1 MVKYIKQ
8 MKLKFLGSEYM
19 DLFDIANAKNN
30 INLKPLA
37 ERVRPETLDEYIGQK
52 HILSKDKM
60 LYRAIVTDN
69 ISSAIFYG
77 PPGVGKTTLARI
89 IANQTKAN
97 FIELSAVTAGTA
109 DIRKIVQEAE
119 NNLKLYS
126 KKTILFLDEV
136 HRFSKSQQ
144 DSLLPSVEKGII
156 ILIGATTENPYFE
169 VNNALLSRSMIF
181 ELKPLT
187 DEEVILALKN
197 AVKNPKGLGNLNI
210 DIEEDVFKYFAIHS
224 NGDIRK
230 ALNALEMAVKTSK
243 MNGNKIVITVED
255 AKECIQRKMTLYD
268 KNGDNH
274 YDTISAFIKS
284 MRGSDPDAAVYYLA
298 KMLDSGEDPV
308 FIARRIVIF
317 ASEDIGN
324 ADPMALVVA
333 TSAMTACHM
342 IGMPECRINLSQAA
356 IYAACAPKS
365 NASIMA
371 IDKALS
377 DVRKTKDSGIPPY
390 LMDAHYKGAKNL
402 NRGKGYLYPH
412 DFGGF
417 IEQQYLPTSHK
428 DKIYYNPTENGI
440 EAKLKN
446 RLNTLWKNKKR

>member
-1 MVKYIKQ
+1 
-8 MKLKFLGSEYM
+8 M
-19 DLFDIANAKNN
+19 DLFDIANQKNN

-37 ERVRPETLDEYIGQK
+37 ERVRPDTLEEYIGQK
-52 HILSKDKM
+52 HLLAKDKM

-89 IANQTKAN
+89 IANRTKAN

-109 DIRKIVQEAE
+109 DVKKIVAEAE
-119 NNLKLYS
+119 INLKIYQR
-126 KKTILFLDEV
+126 KTILFLDEV

-187 DEEVILALKN
+187 DEDVKSALDNALKS
-197 AVKNPKGLGNLNI
+197 PKGYGDLS
-210 DIEEDVFKYFAIHS
+210 IEVEKEVFDYFAVHS

-230 ALNALEMAVKTSK
+230 ALNALDMAVKTSK
-243 MNGNKIVITVED
+243 RVSGKIVITVED

-298 KMLDSGEDPV
+298 KMLDAGEDPI
-308 FIARRIVIF
+308 FIARRIVVH
-317 ASEDIGN
+317 ASEDVGN
-324 ADPMALVVA
+324 ADPFAIMVA
-333 TSAMTACHM
+333 TSAMQAAHM
-342 IGMPECRINLSQAA
+342 IGMPECRINLAQAA
-356 IYAACAPKS
+356 IYVACAPKS
-365 NASIMA
+365 NAVVTA
-371 IDKALS
+371 IDSALE
-377 DVRKTKDSGIPPY
+377 DVKKHRDSGIPPH
-390 LMDAHYKGAKNL
+390 LMDAHYKGAVNL
-402 NRGKGYLYPH
+402 GHGVGYKYPH
-412 DFGGF
+412 SFGGF
-417 IEQQYLPTSHK
+417 IKQQYLPNSHK
-428 DKIYYNPTENGI
+428 DKTYYDPTTNGMEGKI
-440 EAKLKN
+440 KDRLN
-446 RLNTLWKNKKR
+446 RLWGEKKE

>member
-1 MVKYIKQ
+1 
-8 MKLKFLGSEYM
+8 M

>member
-1 MVKYIKQ
+1 
-8 MKLKFLGSEYM
+8 M
-19 DLFDIANAKNN
+19 DLFDIANKRHSEA
-30 INLKPLA
+30 LKPLA
-37 ERVRPETLDEYIGQK
+37 ERVRPETLEEYIGQQ
-52 HILSKDKM
+52 HILAKDKM
-60 LYRAIVTDN
+60 LYRAIMTDN
-69 ISSAIFYG
+69 LSSAIFYG

-109 DIRKIVQEAE
+109 DVRKIVQEAE
-119 NNLKLYS
+119 SSLKLYS

-181 ELKPLT
+181 ELRSLT
-187 DEEVILALKN
+187 DEDVIKALNN
-197 AVKNPKGLGNLNI
+197 ALRSPKGFGNLSI
-210 DIEEDVFKYFAIHS
+210 DIEDEVFNYFAAHS

-230 ALNALEMAVKTSK
+230 ALNALDMAVKTSAK
-243 MNGNKIVITVED
+243 INNKIVITVED
-255 AKECIQRKMTLYD
+255 AKECIQRKMSLYD

-274 YDTISAFIKS
+274 YDNISAFIKS

-298 KMLDSGEDPV
+298 KMLDAGEDPV
-308 FIARRIVIF
+308 FVARRIVVF
-317 ASEDIGN
+317 CSEDVGN

-333 TSAMTACHM
+333 TSAMTAAHM

-365 NASIMA
+365 NASISA
-371 IDKALS
+371 IDNALS
-377 DVRKTKDSGIPPY
+377 DVRKNRDSGIPPH
-390 LMDAHYKGAKNL
+390 LMDAHYKGAESL
-402 NRGKGYLYPH
+402 GRGKGYLYPH
-412 DFGGF
+412 SFGGF
-417 IEQQYLPTSHK
+417 VEQQYLPTSHK
-428 DKIYYNPTENGI
+428 NKIYYAPTNNGTESRI
-440 EAKLKN
+440 KERLN
-446 RLNTLWKNKKR
+446 RLWKDKQR

>member
-1 MVKYIKQ
+1 
-8 MKLKFLGSEYM
+8 M
-19 DLFDIANAKNN
+19 DLFDIANQKNN

-37 ERVRPETLDEYIGQK
+37 ERVRPDTLEEYIGQK
-52 HILSKDKM
+52 HLLAKDKM

-89 IANQTKAN
+89 IANRTKAN

-109 DIRKIVQEAE
+109 DVKKIVAEAE
-119 NNLKLYS
+119 INLKIYQR
-126 KKTILFLDEV
+126 KTILFLDEV

-187 DEEVILALKN
+187 DEDVKSALDNALKS
-197 AVKNPKGLGNLNI
+197 PKGYGDLS
-210 DIEEDVFKYFAIHS
+210 IEVEKDVFDYFAVHS

-230 ALNALEMAVKTSK
+230 ALNALDMAVKTSK
-243 MNGNKIVITVED
+243 RVSGKIVITVED

-298 KMLDSGEDPV
+298 KMLDAGEDPI
-308 FIARRIVIF
+308 FIARRIVVH
-317 ASEDIGN
+317 ASEDVGN
-324 ADPMALVVA
+324 ADPFAIMVA
-333 TSAMTACHM
+333 TSAMQAAHM
-342 IGMPECRINLSQAA
+342 IGMPECRINLAQAA
-356 IYAACAPKS
+356 IYVACAPKS
-365 NASIMA
+365 NAVVTA
-371 IDKALS
+371 IDSALE
-377 DVRKTKDSGIPPY
+377 DVKKHRDSGIPSH
-390 LMDAHYKGAKNL
+390 LMDAHYKGAVNL
-402 NRGKGYLYPH
+402 GHGIGYKYPH
-412 DFGGF
+412 NFGGF
-417 IEQQYLPTSHK
+417 IKQQYLPNSHK
-428 DKIYYNPTENGI
+428 DKTYYDPTTNGMEGKI
-440 EAKLKN
+440 KDRLN
-446 RLNTLWKNKKR
+446 RLWGEKKE

>member
-1 MVKYIKQ
+1 
-8 MKLKFLGSEYM
+8 M

-377 DVRKTKDSGIPPY
+377 DVRKTNDSGIPPY

>member
-1 MVKYIKQ
+1 
-8 MKLKFLGSEYM
+8 M

-30 INLKPLA
+30 ISLKPLA
-37 ERVRPETLDEYIGQK
+37 ERVRPETLEEYIGQK
-52 HILSKDKM
+52 HLLSKDKM
-60 LYRAIVTDN
+60 LYRAIMTDN

-89 IANQTKAN
+89 IANKTKAN

-109 DIRKIVQEAE
+109 DIKKIVQEAE

-126 KKTILFLDEV
+126 RKTILFLDEV
-136 HRFSKSQQ
+136 HRFNKSQQ

-181 ELKPLT
+181 ELRALT
-187 DEEVILALKN
+187 DEDVIYALENALKS
-197 AVKNPKGLGNLNI
+197 PKGFGNLNI
-210 DIEEDVFKYFAIHS
+210 EVEEDVFKYFALHS

-230 ALNALEMAVKTSK
+230 ALNALDMAVKTSK
-243 MNGNKIVITVED
+243 KAGNKIIITVED

-298 KMLDSGEDPV
+298 KMLDAGEDPV

-317 ASEDIGN
+317 TSEDIGN

-371 IDKALS
+371 IDSALS
-377 DVRKTKDSGIPPY
+377 DVKKVRDSGIPSH
-390 LMDAHYKGAKNL
+390 LMDAHYRGAEKL
-402 NRGKGYLYPH
+402 GRGTGYLYPH
-412 DFGGF
+412 SFGGF
-417 IEQQYLPTSHK
+417 VEQQYLPNSHK
-428 DKIYYNPTENGI
+428 DKVYYRPTENGV
-440 EAKLKN
+440 EGKLKD
-446 RLNTLWKNKKR
+446 RLNKLWKNKRR

>member
-1 MVKYIKQ
+1 
-8 MKLKFLGSEYM
+8 M

-30 INLKPLA
+30 EALKPLA
-37 ERVRPETLDEYIGQK
+37 ERVRPETLEEYIGQQ
-52 HILSKDKM
+52 HLLAKDKM
-60 LYRAIVTDN
+60 LYRAIMTDN

-109 DIRKIVQEAE
+109 DVKRIVQEAE
-119 NNLKLYS
+119 TNLKLYS

-181 ELKPLT
+181 QLRALT
-187 DEEVILALKN
+187 DEDVMLALNN
-197 AVKNPKGLGNLNI
+197 ALKSPKGFGNLNI
-210 DIEEDVFKYFAIHS
+210 EIEEDVFKYFAIHS

-230 ALNALEMAVKTSK
+230 ALNALDMAVKTSK
-243 MNGNKIVITVED
+243 KLSNKIIITVED

-268 KNGDNH
+268 KSGDNH

-298 KMLDSGEDPV
+298 KMLDAGEDPV
-308 FIARRIVIF
+308 FVARRIVVF
-317 ASEDIGN
+317 ASEDVGN

-365 NASIMA
+365 NASINA
-371 IDKALS
+371 IDSALS
-377 DVRKTKDSGIPPY
+377 DVRQHRDSGIPSH
-390 LMDAHYKGAKNL
+390 LMDAHYKGAQNL
-402 NRGKGYLYPH
+402 GHGTGYLYPH
-412 DFGGF
+412 SYGGF
-417 IEQQYLPTSHK
+417 VEQQYLPTSHK
-428 DKIYYNPTENGI
+428 NKIYYSPTENGVEGKI
-440 EAKLKN
+440 KD
-446 RLNTLWKNKKR
+446 RLNRLWKNKKR

>member
-1 MVKYIKQ
+1 
-8 MKLKFLGSEYM
+8 M
-19 DLFDIANAKNN
+19 DLFDIANQKNS
-30 INLKPLA
+30 IISKPLA
-37 ERVRPETLDEYIGQK
+37 ERVRPENLDEYIGQE
-52 HILSKDKM
+52 HLLAKDKM
-60 LYRAIVTDN
+60 LYRAIMTDN

-109 DIRKIVQEAE
+109 DVKKIVAGAE
-119 NNLKLYS
+119 NDLKLYN

-181 ELKPLT
+181 QLKPLT
-187 DEEVILALKN
+187 DYDVKKALTN
-197 AVKNPKGLGNLNI
+197 ALNSAKGFGHEFI
-210 DIEEDVFKYFAIHS
+210 DIAEDVFDYFAIHS
-224 NGDIRK
+224 SGDIRK
-230 ALNALEMAVKTSK
+230 ALNALDMAVKTSK
-243 MNGNKIVITVED
+243 RVNGKITITAED
-255 AKECIQRKMTLYD
+255 ARECIQRKMTLYD

-298 KMLDSGEDPV
+298 KMLDAGEDPI
-308 FIARRIVIF
+308 FIARRIVVH

-333 TSAMTACHM
+333 TSAMTAAHM
-342 IGMPECRINLSQAA
+342 IGMPECRINLAQAA
-356 IYAACAPKS
+356 IYVACAPKS
-365 NASIMA
+365 NASVSA
-371 IDKALS
+371 IDSALD
-377 DVRKTKDSGIPPY
+377 DVKKHSDSGIPTH
-390 LMDAHYKGAKNL
+390 LMDAHYKGASKL
-402 NRGKGYLYPH
+402 GHGIGYMYPH
-412 DFGGF
+412 AYGGF
-417 IEQQYLPTSHK
+417 VDQQYLPDSHK
-428 DKIYYNPTENGI
+428 HKIYYNPTSNGI
-440 EAKLKN
+440 EAKIKA
-446 RLNTLWKNKKR
+446 RLLRLWKNKRS

>member
-1 MVKYIKQ
+1 
-8 MKLKFLGSEYM
+8 M
-19 DLFDIANAKNN
+19 DLFDLANEKSNTST
-30 INLKPLA
+30 KPLA
-37 ERVRPETLDEYIGQK
+37 ERVRPENLEEYIGQE
-52 HILSKDKM
+52 HLLAKDKM
-60 LYRAIVTDN
+60 LYRAIITDN

-109 DIRKIVQEAE
+109 DVKKIVSEAE
-119 NNLKLYS
+119 MNLKLYQ

-181 ELKPLT
+181 QLRPLT
-187 DEEVILALKN
+187 DADVKKALRNALKSQ
-197 AVKNPKGLGNLNI
+197 KGYGYLSI
-210 DIEEDVFKYFAIHS
+210 DVEDEVFEYFAIHS

-230 ALNALEMAVKTSK
+230 ALNALDMAVKTSK
-243 MNGNKIVITVED
+243 RVDGKIVITSED

-284 MRGSDPDAAVYYLA
+284 MRGSDPDATVYYLA
-298 KMLDSGEDPV
+298 KMLDAGEDPIFV
-308 FIARRIVIF
+308 ARRIVVH
-317 ASEDIGN
+317 ASEDVGN
-324 ADPMALVVA
+324 ADPQALVVA
-333 TSAMTACHM
+333 VSAMQAAHM

-356 IYAACAPKS
+356 IYVACAPKS
-365 NASIMA
+365 NAAVSA
-371 IDKALS
+371 IDAALE
-377 DVRKTKDSGIPPY
+377 DVRKNRDSGIPNH
-390 LMDAHYKGAKNL
+390 LMDAHYKGAAKL
-402 NRGKGYLYPH
+402 GHGVGYMYPH
-412 DFGGF
+412 SYGGF
-417 IEQQYLPTSHK
+417 VKQQYLPNSHK
-428 DKIYYNPTENGI
+428 NKTYYNPTSNGV
-440 EAKLKN
+440 EARIKERLN
-446 RLNTLWKNKKR
+446 RLWGPEE

>member
-1 MVKYIKQ
+1 
-8 MKLKFLGSEYM
+8 M
-19 DLFDIANAKNN
+19 DLFDMANNKNN
-30 INLKPLA
+30 SSLKPLA
-37 ERVRPETLDEYIGQK
+37 ERVRPETLEEYIGQQ
-52 HILSKDKM
+52 HLLAKDKM
-60 LYRAIVTDN
+60 LYRAIITDN
-69 ISSAIFYG
+69 LSSAIFYG

-109 DIRKIVQEAE
+109 DVRKIVQDAE
-119 NNLKLYS
+119 TNLKLYS
-126 KKTILFLDEV
+126 RKTILFLDEV

-181 ELKPLT
+181 QLKALN
-187 DEEVILALKN
+187 DEEVISALKN
-197 AVKNPKGLGNLNI
+197 ALISPKGFGNLNI
-210 DIEEDVFKYFAIHS
+210 DIEEEVFKYFAINS

-230 ALNALEMAVKTSK
+230 ALNALEMAVKTSAK
-243 MNGNKIVITVED
+243 VDNKIVITVED
-255 AKECIQRKMTLYD
+255 AKECIQRKMSLYD

-308 FIARRIVIF
+308 FIARRIVILC
-317 ASEDIGN
+317 SEDIGN

-333 TSAMTACHM
+333 TNAMTAVHM
-342 IGMPECRINLSQAA
+342 IGMPESRIILSQAA

-365 NASIMA
+365 NTAIIA
-371 IDKALS
+371 IDLALN
-377 DVRKTKDSGIPPY
+377 DVRKHRDSGIPPY
-390 LMDAHYKGAKNL
+390 LMGANYKGAENL
-402 NRGKGYLYPH
+402 GKGIGYIYPH
-412 DFGGF
+412 NSGGF
-417 IEQQYLPTSHK
+417 VEQQYLPTSHK
-428 DKIYYNPTENGI
+428 NKLYYIPTNNGT
-440 EAKLKN
+440 EARIKERLN
-446 RLNTLWKNKKR
+446 RLWKDKQR

>member
-1 MVKYIKQ
+1 
-8 MKLKFLGSEYM
+8 M

-446 RLNTLWKNKKR
+446 RLNTLWKNKKI

>member
-1 MVKYIKQ
+1 
-8 MKLKFLGSEYM
+8 M

-30 INLKPLA
+30 NSLKPLA
-37 ERVRPETLDEYIGQK
+37 ERVRPETLEEYIGQE
-52 HILSKDKM
+52 HLLAKDKM

-109 DIRKIVQEAE
+109 DVKKIVSEAE
-119 NNLKLYS
+119 MNLKLYS

-181 ELKPLT
+181 QLKSLN
-187 DEEVILALKN
+187 DNDVKKALKN
-197 AVKNPKGLGNLNI
+197 ALSSPKGFGDLSVQV
-210 DIEEDVFKYFAIHS
+210 EDEVFEYFAVHS

-230 ALNALEMAVKTSK
+230 ALNALDMAVKTSK
-243 MNGNKIVITVED
+243 RINGKIVITGED

-274 YDTISAFIKS
+274 YDTISAFRYI
-284 MRGSDPDAAVYYLA
+284 
-298 KMLDSGEDPV
+298 
-308 FIARRIVIF
+308 
-317 ASEDIGN
+317 
-324 ADPMALVVA
+324 
-333 TSAMTACHM
+333 
-342 IGMPECRINLSQAA
+342 
-356 IYAACAPKS
+356 
-365 NASIMA
+365 
-371 IDKALS
+371 
-377 DVRKTKDSGIPPY
+377 
-390 LMDAHYKGAKNL
+390 
-402 NRGKGYLYPH
+402 
-412 DFGGF
+412 
-417 IEQQYLPTSHK
+417 
-428 DKIYYNPTENGI
+428 
-440 EAKLKN
+440 
-446 RLNTLWKNKKR
+446 

>member
-1 MVKYIKQ
+1 
-8 MKLKFLGSEYM
+8 M

-30 INLKPLA
+30 NSLKPLA
-37 ERVRPETLDEYIGQK
+37 ERVRPETLEEYIGQE
-52 HILSKDKM
+52 HLLAKDKM
-60 LYRAIVTDN
+60 LYRAIITDN

-109 DIRKIVQEAE
+109 DVRKIVSEAE
-119 NNLKLYS
+119 MNLKLYS
-126 KKTILFLDEV
+126 KRTILFLDEV

-181 ELKPLT
+181 QLRALNDDDVKKALRN
-187 DEEVILALKN
+187 ALKS
-197 AVKNPKGLGNLNI
+197 PKGLGALF
-210 DIEEDVFKYFAIHS
+210 IEIEDEVFDYFAIHS

-230 ALNALEMAVKTSK
+230 ALNALDMAVKTSK
-243 MNGNKIVITVED
+243 KINGKIIITRED

-298 KMLDSGEDPV
+298 KMLDAGEDPIFV
-308 FIARRIVIF
+308 ARRIVVH
-317 ASEDIGN
+317 ASEDVGN

-333 TSAMTACHM
+333 TSAMTAAHM
-342 IGMPECRINLSQAA
+342 IGMPECRINLAQAA
-356 IYAACAPKS
+356 IYVACAPKS
-365 NASIMA
+365 NASVTA
-371 IDKALS
+371 IDSALT
-377 DVRKTKDSGIPPY
+377 DVRKNRDSGIPPH
-390 LMDAHYKGAKNL
+390 LMDAHYKGAEKLGHGIN
-402 NRGKGYLYPH
+402 YLYPH
-412 DFGGF
+412 SFGGF
-417 IEQQYLPTSHK
+417 VKQQYLPDSHK
-428 DKIYYNPTENGI
+428 SKTYYNPSENGM
-440 EAKLKN
+440 EAKIKERLN
-446 RLNTLWKNKKR
+446 RLWGEEKL